1 MKNTKVTIPDNVDM
15 HVIGAPDFLTNPM
28 SLMEQWMLCD
38 ENGYLEGNVL
48 FDMSEL
54 VTGDEETL
62 LDCMSMQRIIW

>member
-54 VTGDEETL
+54 VT
-62 LDCMSMQRIIW
+62 

>member
-48 FDMSEL
+48 FDNIS
-54 VTGDEETL
+54 
-62 LDCMSMQRIIW
+62 CRILATSVVS

>member
-48 FDMSEL
+48 FDER
-54 VTGDEETL
+54 TGHGRRGNITRL
-62 LDCMSMQRIIW
+62 YV